1 MSNAATGSGS
11 GIALTIKWETSGFPL
26 DANLVNNTNI
36 FGNGNW
42 DCANYWALNH
52 SAAAPAGCT
61 SSNPTISR
69 YQVYRYEIA
78 NGLVGDWS
86 GNSLANTSGHTGNGE
101 SGPPL
106 CAAANNVSGVDISTG
121 GRDRRI
127 IFVAIINCLAQSAL
141 ITGGQ
146 TANNVPVAEFGK
158 YFITQPVN
166 ADGTNSYLY
175 GEMTGLVGPGD
186 NVRILNQVQLYR

>member
-1 MSNAATGSGS
+1 
-11 GIALTIKWETSGFPL
+11 
-26 DANLVNNTNI
+26 V
-36 FGNGNW
+36 
-42 DCANYWALNH
+42 
-52 SAAAPAGCT
+52 
-61 SSNPTISR
+61 
-69 YQVYRYEIA
+69 
-78 NGLVGDWS
+78 
-86 GNSLANTSGHTGNGE
+86 ANTSGHTGNGE
-101 SGPPL
+101 SGAPL
-106 CAAANNVSGVDISTG
+106 CAAASGVSGVDTSTG

-127 IFVAIINCLAQSAL
+127 IFVAIINCLAQSAH

-175 GEMTGLVGPGD
+175 GEMTGLVGLGD